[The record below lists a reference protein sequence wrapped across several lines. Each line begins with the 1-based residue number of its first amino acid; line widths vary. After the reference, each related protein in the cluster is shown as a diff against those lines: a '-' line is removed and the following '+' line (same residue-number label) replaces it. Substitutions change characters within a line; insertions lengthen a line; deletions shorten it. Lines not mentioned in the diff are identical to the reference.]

1 MQVVSA
7 FALSNKNDLIR
18 DDYHK
23 LMRAFRALDPERK
36 GYIDAELLGN
46 LMSSRGEAFNAQE
59 STAMLRYRLHWSNA
73 CSLHISELLLQY
85 MAYRNRVR
93 HTCYLP
99 RPCAGTGIDQSNQTS
114 CCYNALLLKCK
125 RPDLAVHDVN
135 KLRVDM
141 QLRSRSCHW
150 QSVVRGLCFQA
161 GHQWAQSIKLLLAR
175 QLSMCFLTDHVQT
188 CALERFRT

>member
-59 STAMLRYRLHWSNA
+59 STAMLRYRLHCFHAW
-73 CSLHISELLLQY
+73 SLHVS
-85 MAYRNRVR
+85 
-93 HTCYLP
+93 
-99 RPCAGTGIDQSNQTS
+99 
-114 CCYNALLLKCK
+114 
-125 RPDLAVHDVN
+125 
-135 KLRVDM
+135 
-141 QLRSRSCHW
+141 
-150 QSVVRGLCFQA
+150 
-161 GHQWAQSIKLLLAR
+161 KLLLYNMTAQMR
-175 QLSMCFLTDHVQT
+175 
-188 CALERFRT
+188 EP